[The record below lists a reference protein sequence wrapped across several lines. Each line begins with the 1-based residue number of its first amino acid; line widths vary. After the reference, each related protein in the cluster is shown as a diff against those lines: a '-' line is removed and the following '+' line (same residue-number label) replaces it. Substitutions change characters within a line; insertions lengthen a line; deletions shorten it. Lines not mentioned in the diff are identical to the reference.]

1 MAIVIG
7 GGIAAAGAIGSSV
20 IGAQGANSA
29 ADTQANAANSATQAQ
44 LGMFNTVQQNLQP
57 YMGTGQNALLAL
69 NNFLG
74 LGTGT
79 GYYGNATAPG
89 VAGFQYDPAKDPEYQ
104 FMLSQGSSAI
114 TNQASALG
122 GVNSGATLKALSD
135 YGQQT
140 ALSSYQNEFSNWNTQ
155 MNNVFSRLMNAINVG
170 QSSAA
175 GVGTAATGTGQ
186 EIGNNLI
193 GAGNARA
200 AGTMGSANALSGGI
214 QSFFN
219 SPGFMNMIS
228 GLSNGSGGGGPYAFS
243 TGIQPD
249 YAASMNLPAG
259 MSAVGYG
266 G

>member
-1 MAIVIG
+1 MAIVVG
-7 GGIAAAGAIGSSV
+7 GSIAAAGSIGSAAIGASAS
-20 IGAQGANSA
+20 NSA
-29 ADTQANAANSATQAQ
+29 ANQQASSADAATQAQ
-44 LGMFNTVQQNLQP
+44 LQMFNTVQQNLAP
-57 YMGTGQNALLAL
+57 YMGTGNNALMAL
-69 NNFLG
+69 NNFMG

-89 VAGFQYDPAKDPEYQ
+89 VAGFHYDPANDPEYQ

-114 TNQASALG
+114 ANQASALG

-140 ALSSYQNEFSNWNTQ
+140 ALSSYQTEFSNWNTQ

-175 GVGTAATGTGQ
+175 GVGTAAMGTGQ

-200 AGTMGSANALSGGI
+200 AGTMGSANSLAGGI
-214 QSFFN
+214 QSFFS

-228 GLSNGSGGGGPYAFS
+228 GLGGSSGGGGPYAFS
-243 TGIQPD
+243 TGAPD
-249 YAASMNLPAG
+249 YAAVMNTPAG
-259 MSAVGYG
+259 LSATGYG
-266 G
+266 S